1 MKKVLTTP
9 MVYAGIVLSV
19 AALFVYEALACKS
32 LSYDFGFVG
41 YGGTFKNTDLA
52 LFGIPVYWVVM
63 ILGQVLNIIISFAK
77 REQYN
82 FSKLEAAII
91 PNAFL
96 LVSFV
101 GGKFLYILE
110 EAASSG
116 EIKFGLGGLSLFGAI
131 FLVPVVFTLVSLF
144 TKRRAAE
151 YLDICT
157 TFGIVLLSFMRIGCF
172 LSGCCGAITI
182 WNETTP
188 IVLPV
193 QLFEVVIDLLLLQFL
208 LLVEK
213 KHFKKGYMYPLF
225 MIGYGI
231 CRFVLEF
238 LRKSPDTLVFLSN
251 GQIFA
256 LISVLVGIVVMSIFI
271 HKNSR
276 SV

>member
-1 MKKVLTTP
+1 MKKVLAKP
-9 MVYAGIVLSV
+9 VVYASIILAV
-19 AALFVYEALACKS
+19 AALFVYEAVACKS
-32 LSYDFGFVG
+32 LSYDFEFVG
-41 YGGTFKNTDLA
+41 YGGSFKYTDLA
-52 LFGIPVYWVVM
+52 VFGLPVYWAVM
-63 ILGQVLNIIISFAK
+63 ILGLVLNIIICFAK
-77 REQYN
+77 RRKYG
-82 FSKLEAAII
+82 FSKLEGVII
-91 PNAFL
+91 PNVFL

-101 GGKFLYILE
+101 GGKLLYILE
-110 EAASSG
+110 EMASSG
-116 EIKFGLGGLSLFGAI
+116 ELKFSLGGLSLFGAI
-131 FLVPVVFTLVSLF
+131 FLVPVVFPLVSLF
-144 TKRRAAE
+144 TKRSAGE

-208 LLVEK
+208 LFVEK

-238 LRKSPDTLVFLSN
+238 LRKSPDTLAFLSN

-256 LISVLVGIVVMSIFI
+256 MISVFAGTVIMYMMIR
-271 HKNSR
+271 KNR
-276 SV
+276 TNG